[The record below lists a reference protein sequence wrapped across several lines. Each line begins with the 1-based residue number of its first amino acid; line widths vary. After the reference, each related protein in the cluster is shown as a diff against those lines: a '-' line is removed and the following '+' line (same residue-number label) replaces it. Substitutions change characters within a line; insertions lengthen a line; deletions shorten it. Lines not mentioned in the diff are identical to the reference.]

1 MINDICIIILSCIVS
16 CLLDSPPG
24 DVKLGAMVE
33 EEEEED
39 SLHGGKTGGIG
50 PDIDLGLDPFASTRA
65 DGFIGKL
72 NEASGLPIPDVGVD
86 LTKFNDETYKE
97 HYVKGFRKW
106 NPGYVSKEFNYFIL
120 ISLFLV
126 LSL

>member
-1 MINDICIIILSCIVS
+1 MS

-24 DVKLGAMVE
+24 DGKLGAMV

-86 LTKFNDETYKE
+86 LTKLNDE
-97 HYVKGFRKW
+97 RW
-106 NPGYVSKEFNYFIL
+106 P
-120 ISLFLV
+120 
-126 LSL
+126 LSRYHETTAVI

>member
-16 CLLDSPPG
+16 CLLDSPPA
-24 DVKLGAMVE
+24 DRKLGAMI

-50 PDIDLGLDPFASTRA
+50 PDIDLGLDPFDSTRA